1 MNAAGMSDLVLT
13 LIALSFLVLGSFGGL
28 FESSGLAGLTALS
41 ILGGM
46 SVGMRIVLLREGLL
60 LHTISLN
67 WIIIIV
73 LAVVGF
79 VVTLFRRQIGIALSC
94 AFTGT
99 FFLALGADLAVNR
112 QSGVSRGLRHLL
124 DGNKTH
130 VAALAG
136 LPYNPAISTYIIL
149 GVSIALAL
157 PTAYVQFRFFGDYVE
172 ESTRTRPLSRYFAST
187 YPTESTEKLDM
198 NTLRLPLQNP
208 PGSHFSL

>member
-46 SVGMRIVLLREGLL
+46 SVGVRIVLFREGLL

-79 VVTLFRRQIGIALSC
+79 VVTLFRRQIGIVRVIPRNLSRRQYLTRC
-94 AFTGT
+94 PQRP
-99 FFLALGADLAVNR
+99 FLARSLEHSSWHLGPISLQTD
-112 QSGVSRGLRHLL
+112 
-124 DGNKTH
+124 K
-130 VAALAG
+130 AA
-136 LPYNPAISTYIIL
+136 
-149 GVSIALAL
+149 
-157 PTAYVQFRFFGDYVE
+157 
-172 ESTRTRPLSRYFAST
+172 
-187 YPTESTEKLDM
+187 
-198 NTLRLPLQNP
+198 
-208 PGSHFSL
+208 